1 MNSTF
6 PVLIAVASSAFVAG
20 AVLVWL
26 TVRIR
31 SSARQVRTAQD
42 HQRLLAERD
51 LARQERL
58 RAEQEMSTLRRKL
71 EDEQAARV
79 TAETRREDVQR
90 QLDQMGQ
97 FVSQTREQME
107 GSYARLSKDALNGA
121 IENLLQV
128 VRPHLD
134 GNRGEIVSTLD
145 AKKGEIEFLL
155 APLREMLDKYR
166 AELQTSESERKHV
179 FGGLEVQI
187 RQLLEAQEVTQR
199 ETSKL
204 VNALRVPHIRGS
216 WGERA
221 LKNCVELAGMS
232 DFCDFT
238 QQQTFDTDEGRSRP
252 DMIIR
257 LPGGRNIAVDS
268 KAAIDSYREAVAESD
283 ERRQK
288 ELLDLHA
295 RNIRK
300 HVESLS
306 RREYQKAVEK
316 NLGDTLDFTILFLPG
331 EQFLSA
337 AFTTDPA
344 LFEFAAERKVFLA
357 TPTILLPLLRAVEAG
372 WKAEKSEEN
381 ARRSLI
387 VGQELYERF
396 AKVFEHF
403 EGVGRS
409 LGSAVG
415 KYNDAVNS
423 INTRLMPKARE
434 LQQHVGSTR
443 EVEEFSQL
451 PLTVAQARLV
461 DTPRL
466 PIQDQDRPRELPAE
480 LSVVPPEEN
489 SLPPARQIR

>member
-1 MNSTF
+1 MNPTLLG
-6 PVLIAVASSAFVAG
+6 LIAIAASAFAAG
-20 AVLVWL
+20 LILTWLV
-26 TVRIR
+26 VRIR
-31 SSARQVRTAQD
+31 SGARLIRTAQD
-42 HQRLLAERD
+42 HQRLVAERD
-51 LARQERL
+51 LARQERA
-58 RAEQEMSTLRRKL
+58 RNDQELGSVRRKL
-71 EDEQAARV
+71 EEEQAARV
-79 TAETRREDVQR
+79 AAETRREEVQR
-90 QLDQMGQ
+90 QLDQMEK
-97 FVSQTREQME
+97 FVTSTKEQME

-121 IENLLQV
+121 IENLMQV

-134 GNRGEIVSTLD
+134 RNKGEIVSSLD

-166 AELQTSESERKHV
+166 AEVQTSESERKHV

-204 VNALRVPHIRGS
+204 VNALRVPHIRGA

-238 QQQTFDTDEGRSRP
+238 QQQTFDTEDGRSRP

-283 ERRQK
+283 EKRQK

-443 EVEEFSQL
+443 DVSEFEQL

-461 DTPRL
+461 ETPRL
-466 PIQDQDRPRELPAE
+466 PIQSEELSIVPPAE
-480 LSVVPPEEN
+480 D